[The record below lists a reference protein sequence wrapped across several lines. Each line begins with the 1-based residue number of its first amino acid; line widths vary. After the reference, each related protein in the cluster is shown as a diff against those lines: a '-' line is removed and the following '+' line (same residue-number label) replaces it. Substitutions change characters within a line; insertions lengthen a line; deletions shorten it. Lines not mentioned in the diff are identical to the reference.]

1 MNETT
6 AACSKS
12 PKELLL
18 DGIRY
23 RMRLVSIGEGCGIF
37 LLASAVLSSRGV
49 PSGVVLV
56 LSLLALAVLPV
67 AFQSFGAKQLEL
79 LRFVLDDPGR
89 IAWVFRGPF
98 PRSCREVSPWP
109 WRLLWEKI
117 PAGDHLFEIRTS
129 DGTTLR
135 SSVPRDRADEVA
147 AWLREIAPSAFPP
160 SAAPATR
167 SPGADEPHAESAE
180 GAEPKT
186 HAEDVEDA
194 E

>member
-6 AACSKS
+6 TASSKS

-23 RMRLVSIGEGCGIF
+23 RMRLASIGGGCGIF

-109 WRLLWEKI
+109 WRLFWEKI
-117 PAGDHLFEIRTS
+117 PVGGYLFEIRTS

-135 SSVPRDRADEVA
+135 STVTLDQAEDVA

-160 SAAPATR
+160 SAAPVTP
-167 SPGADEPHAESAE
+167 SPAADEHHAVSAE
-180 GAEPKT
+180 GAEKGTP
-186 HAEDVEDA
+186 
-194 E
+194 

>member
-6 AACSKS
+6 AESSKS
-12 PKELLL
+12 PRELLL

-23 RMRLVSIGEGCGIF
+23 RMRLASIGGGCGIF

-49 PSGVVLV
+49 PSDVVLV

-117 PAGDHLFEIRTS
+117 PAGDYLFEIRTS

-135 SSVPRDRADEVA
+135 SSVPRNRADDVA

-167 SPGADEPHAESAE
+167 SPAAEDSHAEDAEDESHAEFAESAE
-180 GAEPKT
+180 N
-186 HAEDVEDA
+186 
-194 E
+194 